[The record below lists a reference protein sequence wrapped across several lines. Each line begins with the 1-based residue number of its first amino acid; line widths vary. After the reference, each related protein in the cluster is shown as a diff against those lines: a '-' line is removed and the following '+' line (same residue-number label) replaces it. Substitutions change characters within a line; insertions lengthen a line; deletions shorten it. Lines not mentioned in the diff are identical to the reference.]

1 MVVDI
6 FGQFEVQKGDL
17 AGQGFRK
24 FAGGKSV
31 PDPEGKVI
39 HTDGEQGTINILDD
53 VTAQLGVVLDCMVN
67 KKSKGEFLPIALPPS
82 CRHSRDHQKGRAV
95 RWTMWRTGKMQVR
108 SVAMRNTSDSLN
120 PHNEY

>member
-17 AGQGFRK
+17 AGKGFRK

-67 KKSKGEFLPIALPPS
+67 KKSKGNFCQLHYLHLVVTHVIIRRGERFGGPCGEQERCKFA
-82 CRHSRDHQKGRAV
+82 Q
-95 RWTMWRTGKMQVR
+95 
-108 SVAMRNTSDSLN
+108 SL
-120 PHNEY
+120 